1 MFLDVLLDVLLA
13 LAAVAAL
20 DALERLG
27 GDAGGA
33 HLGVVAQRVVR
44 PEHLFATLDTT
55 TPAKCKYMLVLSA

>member
-1 MFLDVLLDVLLA
+1 MLLDVLLDVLFA

-44 PEHLFATLDTT
+44 PEHLLAALDTT
-55 TPAKCKYMLVLSA
+55 TPANYKYTLGLSA